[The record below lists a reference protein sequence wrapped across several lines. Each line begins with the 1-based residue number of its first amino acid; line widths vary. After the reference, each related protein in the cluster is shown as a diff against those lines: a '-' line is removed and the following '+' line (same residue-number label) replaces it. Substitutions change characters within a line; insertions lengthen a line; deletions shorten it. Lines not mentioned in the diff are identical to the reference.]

1 MWFCGCLRKRLV
13 WLGFVVLYVPKP
25 VLPFFLLFFVSLFFS
40 FFLSYVFTSPWKACR
55 LSSLCLY
62 CLKKGKSWS
71 FLVVQQVTNSASS
84 LLWLWVAAVVQASSL
99 AWELPLAVGETKK
112 KKKKSLSGVRA
123 EVWFL
128 AKCPSLRNQTTP
140 HYLHPLIC
148 SISYDRFDEMN

>member
-112 KKKKSLSGVRA
+112 KKKRV
-123 EVWFL
+123 FL
-128 AKCPSLRNQTTP
+128 ESELKFDSWLNV
-140 HYLHPLIC
+140 LHCATKQHLTI
-148 SISYDRFDEMN
+148 SIR